1 MKKVN
6 DLEVNIGD
14 KTYVIEV
21 KSEKQ
26 KLKDK
31 NYKPEVSYDGDE
43 KLITETR
50 SYWEDPSFINLLT
63 EDANVKKSIIDNLG
77 SLDVAIKEIKQ
88 YKPQSPLVKAME
100 QVRKVTQP
108 LKETLDKINMPQ
120 EVIDKL
126 YPKMKGFKLGEIVYT
141 DKTGKKVVRRGL
153 FPADPIDT
161 LIPKALKGMNKEL
174 EGTYLEEVGRDIWFA
189 HLTANKAELI
199 KQFGKPFE
207 DAYESYKKGKG
218 KKSRDDLANYLHKQR
233 EEKLKASIKKK
244 MVSSTTISTKPASFM
259 GSLIKERKINNV
271 GTLDLATQLTGMK
284 ANKQA
289 PYDRPPITG
298 TGLNSYMKRNG
309 LKTPVDIIK
318 AYKKDKS
325 LKVKSWPNLVFFLR
339 QMNYQPDE
347 VFEYALTAV
356 SNTKERCNRHRIF
369 REYEKN
375 ESGAIEDICKYYRA
389 HIIAKLPL
397 KTFYGNDF
405 YRDWCINNNVYFGSE
420 ENFRQCLKGMV
431 KAYNK
436 KYPKDKLPEKLK

>member
-31 NYKPEVSYDGDE
+31 NYKPDELIIDGKKHLQE
-43 KLITETR
+43 SR

-108 LKETLDKINMPQ
+108 LKETLDKISVPQ

-126 YPKMKGFKLGEIVYT
+126 ANKNIQSIKDLLGNHQTEDTGFTPPKQHIQFAIDSTKADAKKIGITYEEMCEWNKKGGGINKKTGDRWYLLEDKDFRYGFKWV
-141 DKTGKKVVRRGL
+141 
-153 FPADPIDT
+153 
-161 LIPKALKGMNKEL
+161 
-174 EGTYLEEVGRDIWFA
+174 
-189 HLTANKAELI
+189 
-199 KQFGKPFE
+199 
-207 DAYESYKKGKG
+207 
-218 KKSRDDLANYLHKQR
+218 
-233 EEKLKASIKKK
+233 KLKKLK
-244 MVSSTTISTKPASFM
+244 STSFM
-259 GSLIKERKINNV
+259 GSLIKERKINTFQSV
-271 GTLDLATQLTGMK
+271 DIATQLKGRK
-284 ANKQA
+284 ANSKA
-289 PYDRPPITG
+289 PYDRHPIMG
-298 TGLNSYMKRNG
+298 TGLKSYMERNKI
-309 LKTPVDIIK
+309 KTPVDIIK
-318 AYKKDKS
+318 TYKKDKS
-325 LKVKSWPNLVFFLR
+325 LKVKTWANLVAFLN
-339 QMNYQPDE
+339 QMNYEPDE

-356 SNTKERCNRHRIF
+356 SNTKERWNRHRIF

-389 HIIAKLPL
+389 HLKTKLPL

-431 KAYNK
+431 KAFNK
-436 KYPKDKLPEKLK
+436 KYPKDKIPEKLK